1 MRGGFLYIALLVAA
15 IIVISLYIKRIH
27 TVPTQVKDA
36 LETGQV
42 GPVNSMTQ
50 IPSRVRQ
57 KMETAN
63 KTADSIMTDGIKSV
77 DRDSSR

>member
-1 MRGGFLYIALLVAA
+1 MRSLIYIALVVATLVL
-15 IIVISLYIKRIH
+15 VSLYLLRIH

-50 IPSRVRQ
+50 IPARVRQ
-57 KMETAN
+57 KMEAAN
-63 KTADSIMTDGIKSV
+63 RTADSTMGDAMKSV
-77 DRDSSR
+77 DKEPR

>member
-15 IIVISLYIKRIH
+15 IIFVSLYIKRIH
-27 TVPTQVKDA
+27 TVPPQVKDA

-50 IPSRVRQ
+50 IPARVRQ

-63 KTADSIMTDGIKSV
+63 ETADSIMTDGIKSV

>member
-1 MRGGFLYIALLVAA
+1 MRSLIYIALVVATLVLM
-15 IIVISLYIKRIH
+15 SLYLLRIH

-50 IPSRVRQ
+50 IPARVRQ
-57 KMETAN
+57 KMEAAN
-63 KTADSIMTDGIKSV
+63 RTADSTMGDAMKSV
-77 DRDSSR
+77 DKEPR